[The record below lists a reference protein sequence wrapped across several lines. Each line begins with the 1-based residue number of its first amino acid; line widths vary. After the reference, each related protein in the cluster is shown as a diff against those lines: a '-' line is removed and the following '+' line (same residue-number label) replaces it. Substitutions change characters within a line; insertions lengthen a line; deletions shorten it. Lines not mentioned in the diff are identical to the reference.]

1 MSEVLEA
8 VQVEKANEK
17 TPEQIQ
23 AEQNLDF
30 AIPDIEFEQGAQGA
44 QGAQS
49 EPIADATESLYG
61 MLSLI
66 PIGCKFTGYSNIA
79 AVWNESACR
88 GVSSACIPVFRK
100 YAWGAKIINFLETGA
115 GVEELAL
122 GAVLLP
128 IGLATYGAY
137 QLDTKPIETE
147 VKQAEKANEPT
158 TNYPPFDLNLND
170 AAVWGSNRQE
180 F

>member
-8 VQVEKANEK
+8 EQVAEAPEK

-49 EPIADATESLYG
+49 GPIADAAESLYG

-66 PIGCKFTGYSNIA
+66 AIGCKFTGYSNIA
-79 AVWNESACR
+79 AVWNENTCR

-100 YAWGAKIINFLETGA
+100 YAWGARIINFLETGA

-137 QLDTKPIETE
+137 QLDTKHRETE
-147 VKQAEKANEPT
+147 VQQAEKVNET
-158 TNYPPFDLNLND
+158 ATNYPPFDLDLGD
-170 AAVWGSNRQE
+170 AAVCGSNRQE